1 MFESEI
7 LFQRKTIFCLFQL
20 AALRSLDRQNY
31 ENLKM
36 RIQDSGT
43 LYDEVKQKQK
53 ANFYFLA

>member
-1 MFESEI
+1 
-7 LFQRKTIFCLFQL
+7 LFQL
-20 AALRSLDRQNY
+20 AALRNLDRQNY

-53 ANFYFLA
+53 ANFYFVA